1 MSNVALGSAA
11 VAVGLGAALMGLVVT
26 GLGLAG
32 RMRFGLRYARQL
44 TFGMAAA
51 AVVAVVV
58 MERALI
64 TRDFT
69 VKFVA
74 DNGSSTTPPVF
85 NVATLWSALEGSI
98 LLWALVLC
106 GYAVAV
112 AVKFSGRRPVVRW
125 GAGPGEDPS
134 VLRFR
139 SRTGDPMLAWAML
152 VMFAVSAFFFALM
165 VGPADPFISVDVPVG
180 YDGPGPNPLLQN
192 HILMAFHP
200 PILYLGYVGFTVPF
214 AFAVA
219 ALATGRLGEGWLA
232 ATRRWTVAAW
242 GFLTLGIVLGAWWSY
257 ETLGWGGYWA
267 WDPVENASLLPWLTG
282 TAYLHSVMVQERRG
296 ILRVWNLSLV
306 IATFSLTILGT
317 FLTRSGV
324 LASVHSF
331 TESGI
336 GPVILGFFAVIVA
349 VSLALI
355 AWRGDQLRTPGRI
368 AAPMSREGA
377 FLANNAL
384 FAAFAFVVLLGTVF
398 PLLVEAFDGRTI
410 SVGNPYFDRM
420 TRPVGFALLFLMAVA
435 PMLPWGSESRRPVT
449 ELPGG
454 RANAPE
460 PPVDDI
466 TGGGARPWPER
477 PVIEASKSGGDNAAP
492 RGAGNPLALTLPGR
506 EHEERDNAAPR
517 GAGNPLAL
525 TLSRRLMVPMWVAAA
540 ALVLSVVAGA
550 RGWAP
555 LLAFGL
561 GGFAGGAALRQI
573 FLAVRRHRWRGLV
586 GRTNGGMV
594 VHLGVVLVA
603 VAFAA
608 SQSYVRQAEFDLE
621 AGQPATFAGHEI
633 VYVGSAV
640 VAHENRTE
648 RVAFVRVDDAK
659 TYGPAVATYPFA
671 SQTIGLP
678 SVRSTLRD
686 DVALSV
692 LQFPEDAGA
701 DRVILRVTVQPLVVW
716 LWLGGIVMALG
727 TALSLLPARPRR
739 SRPAGALT
747 AVETAP

>member
-1 MSNVALGSAA
+1 MSSVALGSAA
-11 VAVGLGAALMGLVVT
+11 VAAGLGAALMGLVVT
-26 GLGLAG
+26 GLGLTG
-32 RMRFGLRYARQL
+32 HLRFWLRYARQL

-51 AVVAVVV
+51 AVMAVVV

-106 GYAVAV
+106 GYAAAV
-112 AVKFSGRRPVVRW
+112 AVKFSKRGPVALWGVSTGGRESVVKVRGRPM
-125 GAGPGEDPS
+125 
-134 VLRFR
+134 
-139 SRTGDPMLAWAML
+139 GDPMVAWAML

-165 VGPADPFISVDVPVG
+165 VGPADPFIAVEVPPG

-232 ATRRWTVAAW
+232 STRRWTVAAW
-242 GFLTLGIVLGAWWSY
+242 GFLTFGIVLGAWWSY

-267 WDPVENASLLPWLTG
+267 WDPVENASFLPWLTG

-296 ILRVWNLSLV
+296 MLRVWNLSLV

-336 GPVILGFFAVIVA
+336 GPAILGFFAVIVA

-368 AAPMSREGA
+368 AAPVSREGA

-435 PMLPWGSESRRPVT
+435 PMLPWGSEGRRPPT
-449 ELPGG
+449 EL
-454 RANAPE
+454 
-460 PPVDDI
+460 
-466 TGGGARPWPER
+466 
-477 PVIEASKSGGDNAAP
+477 
-492 RGAGNPLALTLPGR
+492 
-506 EHEERDNAAPR
+506 
-517 GAGNPLAL
+517 
-525 TLSRRLMVPMWVAAA
+525 LSRRLVVPVWVAAA
-540 ALVLSVVAGA
+540 ALVLSVAGGA

-573 FLAVRRHRWRGLV
+573 LLAVRRHRWRGLV
-586 GRTNGGMV
+586 GRTNGGMI

-621 AGQPATFAGHEI
+621 AGQPASFAGHEI

-640 VAHENRTE
+640 AAHENRTE

-659 TYGPAVATYPFA
+659 TYGPAIATYPFA
-671 SQTIGLP
+671 SQTIGIP

-692 LQFPEDAGA
+692 LSFPEEAGA

-716 LWLGGIVMALG
+716 LWLGGIVMAVG
-727 TALSLLPARPRR
+727 TALSLLPARSKRR
-739 SRPAGALT
+739 EPAEA
-747 AVETAP
+747 AAAEAPA

>member
-1 MSNVALGSAA
+1 MSNVAAGSAA
-11 VAVGLGAALMGLVVT
+11 VAAGLAAALLGVAVT
-26 GLGLAG
+26 AFGLAG
-32 RMRFGLRYARQL
+32 RGPRWGRAARQL
-44 TFGMAAA
+44 TFIMGAA
-51 AVVAVVV
+51 AVLGVVV

-64 TRDFT
+64 TRDFG

-74 DNGSSTTPPVF
+74 DNGSSTTPAIF

-112 AVKFSGRRPVVRW
+112 ALKFRARG
-125 GAGPGEDPS
+125 D
-134 VLRFR
+134 
-139 SRTGDPMLAWAML
+139 DPMLAWATL

-165 VGPADPFISVDVPVG
+165 VGPADPFISVDVPAG

-232 ATRRWTVAAW
+232 STRRWTVAAW
-242 GFLTLGIVLGAWWSY
+242 GFLTFGIVLGAWWSY

-267 WDPVENASLLPWLTG
+267 WDPVENASFLPWLTG
-282 TAYLHSVMVQERRG
+282 TAYLHSVIVQERRG
-296 ILRVWNLSLV
+296 MLRVWNLSLV

-336 GPVILGFFAVIVA
+336 GPAILGFFAVIVA

-355 AWRGDQLRTPGRI
+355 AWRGDRLRTPGRI
-368 AAPMSREGA
+368 AAPVSREGA

-420 TRPVGFALLFLMAVA
+420 TRPIGFALLFLMAVA
-435 PMLPWGSESRRPVT
+435 PMLPWGGSTRRAPT
-449 ELPGG
+449 ELLG
-454 RANAPE
+454 
-460 PPVDDI
+460 
-466 TGGGARPWPER
+466 
-477 PVIEASKSGGDNAAP
+477 
-492 RGAGNPLALTLPGR
+492 
-506 EHEERDNAAPR
+506 
-517 GAGNPLAL
+517 
-525 TLSRRLMVPMWVAAA
+525 RRLLVPAWIAAV
-540 ALVLSVVAGA
+540 ALVVAVLGGA

-573 FLAVRRHRWRGLV
+573 VLAVRRHRWRGLV
-586 GRTNGGMV
+586 GRTNGGMI

-621 AGQPATFAGHEI
+621 ANQQASFAGHEI
-633 VYVGSAV
+633 VYLGSAV
-640 VAHENRTE
+640 VVHENRTE

-659 TYGPAVATYPFA
+659 TYGPAIATYPFA
-671 SQTIGLP
+671 SQTIGIP

-686 DVALSV
+686 DVALAV
-692 LQFPEDAGA
+692 LSFPDEAGP
-701 DRVILRVTVQPLVVW
+701 DRVILRVTVQPLVAW
-716 LWLGGIVMALG
+716 LWLGGIVMAAG
-727 TALSLLPARPRR
+727 TVLSLI
-739 SRPAGALT
+739 PAGSGRRRPEQT
-747 AVETAP
+747 AAPAAPAETVA